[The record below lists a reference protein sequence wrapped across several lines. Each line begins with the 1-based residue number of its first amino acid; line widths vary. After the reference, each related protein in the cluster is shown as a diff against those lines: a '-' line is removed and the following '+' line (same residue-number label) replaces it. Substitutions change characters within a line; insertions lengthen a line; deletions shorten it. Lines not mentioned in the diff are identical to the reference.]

1 MDVCRQQQFSV
12 ATGKRSWGLEKQGYY
27 GKVYILP
34 SDKVMSHVHKDW
46 KKAPDVSRKRKKFY
60 LFTG

>member
-1 MDVCRQQQFSV
+1 MFASSNSSV
-12 ATGKRSWGLEKQGYY
+12 QLHRKRSWGLEKQGYY

-34 SDKVMSHVHKDW
+34 SDKVMSYVHKDW
-46 KKAPDVSRKRKKFY
+46 KKAPDVSRKRKKIC